1 VSTSLLIRRHRFA
14 ARRAAAAAELAICM
28 PVLVTLVLASIE
40 ACTMIFLDHSL
51 SITSYEGVR
60 VAINYDATNAQVMA
74 RCNEIIAE
82 RGVADATVSLNPSNV
97 ANVQRGFPITIT
109 VSAPCDSNAIIPAWF
124 YGGRTLIESTTMVK
138 E

>member
-1 VSTSLLIRRHRFA
+1 VSTSLLIRRHQFA